1 MRTTE
6 DYITWWHSNG
16 LWLAFGTS
24 DYPRR
29 CYGLVFLAYGAGA
42 LAGPQMAGYVRN
54 ATGSYLDVFPI
65 VAVLAVIGFAVAL
78 IFLRMPGTKETKII
92 NKRK

>member
-1 MRTTE
+1 
-6 DYITWWHSNG
+6 
-16 LWLAFGTS
+16 
-24 DYPRR
+24 
-29 CYGLVFLAYGAGA
+29 
-42 LAGPQMAGYVRN
+42 MAGYVRN